1 MRLTSHDL
9 RDLQILKYYRL
20 VRKWACK
27 TYGLTDAD
35 LELLIYLDCKGRFT
49 RQEFIDGT
57 YTMSWDKNR
66 WEKLRRNGWIEA
78 WRHRN
83 RTTIK
88 YSVFKT
94 SFKCSHLISR
104 IYRILLGEE
113 DIPFSKVV
121 NNAEGILDK
130 VITTDKERDEAKLAL
145 KSLLLEAEKEAFA
158 KEVEDRKSARDMY
171 KDDAFIQKV
180 LATLFTAAYFG
191 LSFMMFKVFVVKE
204 INLGEFEISFISTIF
219 GAMSAKVNTVV
230 DFFFGGSSK
239 KNEQIKK

>member
-1 MRLTSHDL
+1 M
-9 RDLQILKYYRL
+9 IGKFIG
-20 VRKWACK
+20 
-27 TYGLTDAD
+27 GLF
-35 LELLIYLDCKGRFT
+35 G
-49 RQEFIDGT
+49 
-57 YTMSWDKNR
+57 
-66 WEKLRRNGWIEA
+66 
-78 WRHRN
+78 
-83 RTTIK
+83 
-88 YSVFKT
+88 
-94 SFKCSHLISR
+94 
-104 IYRILLGEE
+104 
-113 DIPFSKVV
+113 KVV
-121 NNAEGILDK
+121 DNAEGILDK

-171 KDDAFIQKV
+171 KDDAFIQKI

-239 KNEQIKK
+239 KNEQIKNG